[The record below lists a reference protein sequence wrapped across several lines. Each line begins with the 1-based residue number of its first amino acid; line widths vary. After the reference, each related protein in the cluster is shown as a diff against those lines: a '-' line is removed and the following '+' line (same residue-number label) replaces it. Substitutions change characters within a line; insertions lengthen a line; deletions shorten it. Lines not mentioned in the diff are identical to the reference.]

1 MTESKGEEIEGVRAG
16 QGFANE
22 SNSSE
27 DKDVH
32 ANERERQSR
41 EIQLGLHPL
50 QVLCTFTSDFF
61 FFFILSSIV
70 AFSCL

>member
-1 MTESKGEEIEGVRAG
+1 MTESRGEEVEQGVRAG
-16 QGFANE
+16 QGFSNE
-22 SNSSE
+22 SNYE

-50 QVLCTFTSDFF
+50 QVWCTF
-61 FFFILSSIV
+61 SSYIFLYLG
-70 AFSCL
+70 FSLALPFL